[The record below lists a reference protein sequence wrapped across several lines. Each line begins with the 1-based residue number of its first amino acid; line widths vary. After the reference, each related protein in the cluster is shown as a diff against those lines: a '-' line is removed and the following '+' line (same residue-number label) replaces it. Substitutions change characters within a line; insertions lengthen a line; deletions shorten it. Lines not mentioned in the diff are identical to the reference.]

1 MPPAPKYG
9 QPNPTTTILAARGS
23 VSRES
28 WRREEIAVPGLLH
41 RALAPASRD
50 PLTSIG
56 RFSVIAL
63 LLTLPTLGGA

>member
-1 MPPAPKYG
+1 MPQAPKIWSTK
-9 QPNPTTTILAARGS
+9 PDNDLLAALGS